1 VESKVRRIVALILLA
16 GSFSVFVSAQ
26 TTEFTYQGSLKTGTM
41 PANGL
46 HDFEFHLFAVD
57 IGGSALASLQ
67 RNGVDVANGAFSVK
81 LDFGAQFPGANR
93 YLEIKV
99 RTAGGGAFTTLTPR
113 QQISNAPYSVRS
125 LNTANADNAL
135 QLAGVAANQYVLTGD
150 LRLSDARAPLPGSGN
165 YIQNGTV
172 QQPGNFNIAG
182 NGIVG
187 GNLGIGT
194 LSAAQKFQLISGTTD
209 IRMGSPN
216 GADGIEIRSS
226 AAGHSPALYVNHTG
240 TGGRNFRIASFGD
253 NINPGTFIVRDDTIG
268 ADRIL
273 MDGWGRIINLFG
285 DPSFISTA
293 EAGGSFTFNRIF
305 SPSALGISV
314 EATNGLNAFDAAGLI
329 NIGVN
334 TGREGTF
341 NPSYNG
347 YWFRADSRP
356 AQKGFHFFKKASS
369 SGTETE
375 LVTITDDGNMGIGTS
390 APSFPLHVNGNGI
403 IRAVVNSDSNA
414 GLGLSLAN
422 EVKWS
427 VATANGGAFQIFNQ
441 VNPANAVWI
450 EIATNRVGI
459 NTSTPDQQLTV
470 NGNASKTGGGSWAT
484 FSDERLKDIHGKFTR
499 GLAELLRLNPIR
511 YEYKPDNALGLRD
524 NGENIGFSAQEI
536 ERILPEAVTR
546 SENGYLQ
553 INNDPILW
561 TMLNAVKEQQ
571 IQIERQRQKID
582 ALTNVVCSL
591 KPETAICKEIE

>member
-1 VESKVRRIVALILLA
+1 MRRIITLIFLA

-26 TTEFTYQGSLKTGTM
+26 TTEFTYQGSLKTGTPPNTT

-46 HDFEFHLFAVD
+46 HDFEFQLFLVD
-57 IGGSALASLQ
+57 TGGSALATLQ
-67 RNGVDVANGAFSVK
+67 RNGVDIANGVFSVK
-81 LDFGAQFPGANR
+81 LDFGALFPGANR

-99 RTAGGGAFTTLTPR
+99 RTAGSGSFTTLTPR

-125 LNTANADNAL
+125 LNAANADNAL
-135 QLAGVAANQYVLTGD
+135 QLGGVAANQYVLTGD
-150 LRLSDARAPLPGSGN
+150 LRLSDARSPLPGSGN
-165 YIQNGTV
+165 YIQNGTA

-182 NGIVG
+182 NGVVG

-194 LSAAQKFQLISGTTD
+194 LSPAQKLHLISGTTE
-209 IRMGSPN
+209 IQIGSPN
-216 GADGIEIRSS
+216 GADGMEIKSS
-226 AAGHSPALYVNHTG
+226 AAGHSPALYLNHTG
-240 TGGRNFRIASFGD
+240 NGGRNFRIASFGD
-253 NINPGTFIVRDDTIG
+253 NTNPGFFVIRDDSTG
-268 ADRIL
+268 ADRFRI
-273 MDGWGRIINLFG
+273 DSWGRIVNLFG

-293 EAGGSFTFNRIF
+293 EQGGAFTFNRIN
-305 SPSALGISV
+305 SPSFLGVSV

-341 NPSYNG
+341 NASYNG

-356 AQKGFHFFKKASS
+356 GTSGFHFFRKASS

-375 LVTITDDGNMGIGTS
+375 LVTINDAGNMGIGTTS
-390 APSFPLHVNGNGI
+390 PGFPLHVTGNGI

-470 NGNASKTGGGSWAT
+470 NGNASKTGGGS
-484 FSDERLKDIHGKFTR
+484 
-499 GLAELLRLNPIR
+499 
-511 YEYKPDNALGLRD
+511 
-524 NGENIGFSAQEI
+524 
-536 ERILPEAVTR
+536 
-546 SENGYLQ
+546 
-553 INNDPILW
+553 
-561 TMLNAVKEQQ
+561 
-571 IQIERQRQKID
+571 
-582 ALTNVVCSL
+582 
-591 KPETAICKEIE
+591 